1 MKRARLHLTWDE
13 LLLVRAGLEHE
24 RAAAERELAQ
34 REDDGPLRRWY
45 TERLDLVDEL
55 LPRVEKAIKRT

>member
-24 RAAAERELAQ
+24 RTVAERELAE
-34 REDDGPLRRWY
+34 REDEGPLRRWY
-45 TERLDLVDEL
+45 TERLDLVDQL
-55 LPRVEKAIKRT
+55 FPRIERAIERT